1 MGASDSKQ
9 PSVTANWTKVQTQMP
24 QSVFLNSDPREMLG
38 MPEICSEDEG
48 VTFLSP
54 ETGFQVPP
62 PDTSNRLTLNRHS
75 LTEQN
80 TTHTPLQFGL
90 SEDQYSS
97 VGVQQDPTL
106 QQSAGNQLPNAGEI
120 TSWSQQP
127 GVIEERPE
135 AQTQIP
141 PAVFTNSDQ
150 RTMLGIPESHKGPQ
164 GVPFRSPE
172 TCFPVPPPDTI
183 PRVTMNHYSL
193 SENEVPPKTLQSGQH
208 GPLGAQHDPTFLQS
222 AASGAPWTPQWRLPP
237 PPPPP
242 PHWQTRPAAPFP
254 YNSFQ
259 LHPSVFGYSPGLPG
273 MHPFFGVQPLM
284 THLEYPYPNSMNMFS
299 ASSQPPV
306 RGTEP
311 ANGHPENLQSRRHT
325 QKPRTTYR
333 EGGKCSKRFQ
343 KSLKEKNDAR
353 QTSVD
358 DTDETSDSSA
368 GSENDKAPQTPTIKI
383 RGINTAVMAA
393 KCKYYFQ
400 NPNKGG
406 GETQEVKW
414 DNIEHIY
421 YITFSKAK
429 VAKRVSSHVHKINNQ
444 QLEISLAPRGIPESV
459 GMRTV
464 EISGGD
470 VKYLE
475 VYTLYFE
482 NPNNGGGPISK
493 IWHDKQKEKIY
504 ITFEDA
510 AVAETVC
517 SRSHKVEEHILEAK
531 LANKGQTNMD
541 QTNDAIGNLEQFH
554 EEWTTVEIIVEPPL
568 RNEQFYR
575 QYLEAQGYEGLVD
588 DLILDT
594 ENGKVLVTFDD
605 VKVAQQF
612 ASCDLKIDGKDVQTT
627 LMKTS
632 SFYHDKLF
640 FKNVSRNIPKEMVMH
655 YMEIISGQDGVEIVY
670 SDEPGGVL
678 VTFHSKIGK
687 YCKRRNW

>member
-1 MGASDSKQ
+1 MY
-9 PSVTANWTKVQTQMP
+9 
-24 QSVFLNSDPREMLG
+24 MLY
-38 MPEICSEDEG
+38 
-48 VTFLSP
+48 V
-54 ETGFQVPP
+54 
-62 PDTSNRLTLNRHS
+62 N
-75 LTEQN
+75 
-80 TTHTPLQFGL
+80 
-90 SEDQYSS
+90 
-97 VGVQQDPTL
+97 QDPTL

-306 RGTEP
+306 R
-311 ANGHPENLQSRRHT
+311 
-325 QKPRTTYR
+325 
-333 EGGKCSKRFQ
+333 
-343 KSLKEKNDAR
+343 DAR

-482 NPNNGGGPISK
+482 NPNN
-493 IWHDKQKEKIY
+493 
-504 ITFEDA
+504 
-510 AVAETVC
+510 VAETVC

-687 YCKRRNW
+687 FYEDMPSKVSR